1 MKLGIN
7 SILVICIMNIF
18 LRILGIKKKRR
29 ALAKALRT
37 VKVQHLS
44 NKEIFKIQLQWK
56 KVNQKCPHT
65 KKRNL

>member
-18 LRILGIKKKRR
+18 LRILGILKKG
-29 ALAKALRT
+29 AKALRT
-37 VKVQHLS
+37 VKVQRLS